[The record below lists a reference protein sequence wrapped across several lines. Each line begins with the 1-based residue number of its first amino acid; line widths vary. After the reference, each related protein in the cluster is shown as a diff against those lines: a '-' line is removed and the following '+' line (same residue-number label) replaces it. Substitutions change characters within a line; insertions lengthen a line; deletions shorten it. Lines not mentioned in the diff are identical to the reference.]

1 MANKTEL
8 PAVAFQPV
16 GNFGIEFAEI
26 GEHVLF
32 RVPRDGSKGVPSAS
46 GKMKLTAS
54 TGGWA
59 NLPGTSGLRINVMAG
74 VKA

>member
-1 MANKTEL
+1 MTKDATSAL
-8 PAVAFQPV
+8 AFQPV
-16 GNFGIEFAEI
+16 GNFGVEFAEV

-32 RVPRDGSKGVPSAS
+32 RVPRDGSKGVPSTS

-59 NLPGTSGLRINVMAG
+59 SLPGASGLRINIMAG